1 MSAPLSGQAVAKS
14 GVVEGAP
21 IPAARPGS
29 GRTGRWLALASR
41 HRVALTLAFLLV
53 FPWIA
58 PYQALAVNILVL
70 GLYALGFNL
79 LFGYTG
85 LLSFGHAAFR
95 GGGAYGSGIA
105 IVHYGLH
112 PGLALVAG
120 TLLATLI
127 AAAMGVLAI
136 RTRGIYFAM
145 TTLAL
150 SMCVYYAFYRAES
163 FTGGENGL
171 RGINVPSLT
180 LLPGVRLD
188 LIDPVVKYYAVLAV
202 VGVAVW
208 LFSRLLSSPFGA
220 ALEAIR
226 ENEGRAQAC
235 GYDVQ
240 RTKLVAFVISGALCG
255 LAGALQAI
263 HLSIVPIE
271 TMHYATSGQAVMMA
285 LLGGMGTFFGPF
297 VGAATF
303 SLLQDGLATLTSH
316 WQLFVGAIFIAFV
329 LFLPL
334 GIWGEVLARLR
345 RAGW

>member
-1 MSAPLSGQAVAKS
+1 MSAQTTTPV
-14 GVVEGAP
+14 GAAASP
-21 IPAARPGS
+21 AASPAARPGA

-41 HRVALTLAFLLV
+41 HRVALTLAFLVV

-58 PYQALAVNILVL
+58 PYQALAANILVL

-85 LLSFGHAAFR
+85 LLSFGHAAFL

-112 PGLALVAG
+112 PVLALVAG

-127 AAAMGVLAI
+127 AVAMGALAI

-150 SMCVYYAFYRAES
+150 SMCVYYAFYQAES

-171 RGINVPSLT
+171 RGINVPSLS
-180 LLPGVRLD
+180 LPGFRLD
-188 LIDPVVKYYAVLAV
+188 LLNPTVKYYAVLAV
-202 VGVAVW
+202 VGLAVW

-226 ENEGRAQAC
+226 ENENRAQAC
-235 GYDVQ
+235 GYDV
-240 RTKLVAFVISGALCG
+240 RRMKLVAFVISGALCG

-271 TMHYATSGQAVMMA
+271 TMHYSTSGQAVMMA

-303 SLLQDGLATLTSH
+303 SLLQDGLTTLTSH

>member
-1 MSAPLSGQAVAKS
+1 MSAPAPGQALAK
-14 GVVEGAP
+14 GGALP
-21 IPAARPGS
+21 SARPGS
-29 GRTGRWLALASR
+29 GRTGRFLALASR
-41 HRVALTLAFLLV
+41 HRVGLTLAFLLV

-85 LLSFGHAAFR
+85 LLSFGHAAFL
-95 GGGAYGSGIA
+95 GGGAYGCGVA

-120 TLLATLI
+120 TLLATVL
-127 AAAMGVLAI
+127 AVLMGVLAI

-163 FTGGENGL
+163 LTGGENGL
-171 RGINVPSLT
+171 RGINVPSLA
-180 LLPGVRLD
+180 LPGFTLNLLD
-188 LIDPVVKYYAVLAV
+188 PLVKYYVVLAV
-202 VGVAVW
+202 VAVAVW

-235 GYDVQ
+235 GYDVV
-240 RTKLVAFVISGALCG
+240 RMKLVAFVISGAICG

-271 TMHYATSGQAVMMA
+271 TMHYSTSGQAVMMA

>member
-1 MSAPLSGQAVAKS
+1 MSARAPSPAVTK
-14 GVVEGAP
+14 GGALP
-21 IPAARPGS
+21 ATLPAARPGS
-29 GRTGRWLALASR
+29 GRTGRRLAWCGR

-85 LLSFGHAAFR
+85 LLSFGHAAFL
-95 GGGAYGSGIA
+95 GGGAYGCGIA

-112 PGLALVAG
+112 PALALVAG

-127 AAAMGVLAI
+127 AAVMGVLAI

-150 SMCVYYAFYRAES
+150 SMCVYYAFYQAEA

-171 RGINVPSLT
+171 RGINVPTLT
-180 LLPGVRLD
+180 LPGFSLN
-188 LIDPVVKYYAVLAV
+188 LLDPVVKYYVALAV

-235 GYDVQ
+235 GYDV
-240 RTKLVAFVISGALCG
+240 RRMKLAAFVISGALCG
-255 LAGALQAI
+255 LAGGLQAI

-271 TMHYATSGQAVMMA
+271 TMHYSTSGQAVMMA

-303 SLLQDGLATLTSH
+303 ALLQDGLATVTSH
-316 WQLFVGAIFIAFV
+316 WQLFVGAVFIAFV

>member
-1 MSAPLSGQAVAKS
+1 MNAPVPGQALAK
-14 GVVEGAP
+14 GGALP
-21 IPAARPGS
+21 SARPGS
-29 GRTGRWLALASR
+29 GRTGRLLALASR
-41 HRVALTLAFLLV
+41 HRVSLTLAFLLV

-85 LLSFGHAAFR
+85 LLSFGHAAFL
-95 GGGAYGSGIA
+95 GGGAYGCGIA
-105 IVHYGLH
+105 IAQYGLH
-112 PGLALVAG
+112 PALALVAG
-120 TLLATLI
+120 TLLATLL
-127 AAAMGVLAI
+127 AVLMGVLAI

-150 SMCVYYAFYRAES
+150 SMCIYYAFYRAES

-171 RGINVPSLT
+171 RGINVPSLA
-180 LLPGVRLD
+180 LPGVTLNLLD
-188 LIDPVVKYYAVLAV
+188 PLVKYYVVLAV
-202 VGVAVW
+202 VAVAVW

-235 GYDVQ
+235 GYDVA
-240 RTKLVAFVISGALCG
+240 RMKLVAFVISGAICG

-271 TMHYATSGQAVMMA
+271 TMHYSTSGQAVMMA

>member
-1 MSAPLSGQAVAKS
+1 MSAPGHALARGTPLA
-14 GVVEGAP
+14 AP
-21 IPAARPGS
+21 RPGS
-29 GRTGRWLALASR
+29 GRAGRWLALASR
-41 HRVALTLAFLLV
+41 HRVALTLAFLVV

-85 LLSFGHAAFR
+85 LLSFGHAAFL

-105 IVHYGLH
+105 IAHYGLH
-112 PGLALVAG
+112 PALALVAG

-127 AAAMGVLAI
+127 AALLAI

-171 RGINVPSLT
+171 RGINVPVLA
-180 LLPGVRLD
+180 LPGLRLD
-188 LIDPVVKYYAVLAV
+188 LLDPMVKYYAVLAV
-202 VGVAVW
+202 VGGAVW

-235 GYDVQ
+235 GYDV
-240 RTKLVAFVISGALCG
+240 RRMKLVAFVISGALCG

-271 TMHYATSGQAVMMA
+271 TMHYSTSGQAVMMA

>member
-1 MSAPLSGQAVAKS
+1 MTVQTIARADVR
-14 GVVEGAP
+14 GADAA
-21 IPAARPGS
+21 PAARPGS
-29 GRTGRWLALASR
+29 GRRGRWLALASR
-41 HRVALTLAFLLV
+41 HRVALTLAFLVV

-58 PYQALAVNILVL
+58 PYQALAANILVL

-85 LLSFGHAAFR
+85 LLSFGHAAFL
-95 GGGAYGSGIA
+95 GGGAYGCGIA
-105 IVHYGLH
+105 IVQYGWH
-112 PGLALVAG
+112 PVPALIAG
-120 TLLATLI
+120 TVLATGI
-127 AAAMGVLAI
+127 AAVMGALAI

-150 SMCVYYAFYRAES
+150 SMCVYYAFYQAEA

-171 RGINVPSLT
+171 RGINVA
-180 LLPGVRLD
+180 RLD
-188 LIDPVVKYYAVLAV
+188 LLSLSLDLLDPTVKYYCVLAV
-202 VGVAVW
+202 VGLAVW

-226 ENEGRAQAC
+226 ENENRAIAC

-240 RTKLVAFVISGALCG
+240 RMKLVAFILSGALCG

-271 TMHYATSGQAVMMA
+271 TLHYATSGQAVMMA

-303 SLLQDGLATLTSH
+303 LLLQDGLTSLTSH

-345 RAGW
+345 RARL

>member
-1 MSAPLSGQAVAKS
+1 MSARATGRATVR
-14 GVVEGAP
+14 GAAAAP
-21 IPAARPGS
+21 DARPGS
-29 GRTGRWLALASR
+29 GRRGRWLGLAAR
-41 HRVALTLAFLLV
+41 HRVLLTLAFLIV
-53 FPWIA
+53 FPWVA

-85 LLSFGHAAFR
+85 LLSFGHAAFL
-95 GGGAYGSGIA
+95 GGGAYGCGIA

-112 PGLALVAG
+112 PALALVAG
-120 TLLATLI
+120 TVLATLI
-127 AAAMGVLAI
+127 AAVMGALAI

-150 SMCVYYAFYRAES
+150 SMCVYYAFYRAEA

-171 RGINVPSLT
+171 RGINVPSL
-180 LLPGVRLD
+180 LLPGFKLD
-188 LIDPVVKYYAVLAV
+188 LLDPTTKYYAVLGV
-202 VGVAVW
+202 VALAIW
-208 LFSRLLSSPFGA
+208 LFSRLLASPFGA
-220 ALEAIR
+220 SLEAIR
-226 ENEGRAQAC
+226 ENENRAQAC
-235 GYDVQ
+235 GYDV
-240 RTKLVAFVISGALCG
+240 RAIKFVAFVISGALCG
-255 LAGALQAI
+255 VAGALQAI

-271 TMHYATSGQAVMMA
+271 SMHYSTSGQAVMMA

-303 SLLQDGLATLTSH
+303 SLLQNGLATLTSH
-316 WQLFVGAIFIAFV
+316 WQLFVGAIFIGFV

-334 GIWGEVLARLR
+334 GIWGEVLARLK

>member
-1 MSAPLSGQAVAKS
+1 MSAQAHGQALTKG
-14 GVVEGAP
+14 GVLP
-21 IPAARPGS
+21 SARPGA
-29 GRTGRWLALASR
+29 GRTGRFLALASR
-41 HRVALTLAFLLV
+41 HRVLLTLAFLLV

-85 LLSFGHAAFR
+85 LLSFGHAAFL
-95 GGGAYGSGIA
+95 GGGAYGCGIA

-127 AAAMGVLAI
+127 AAIMGVLAI

-171 RGINVPSLT
+171 RGINVQSLV
-180 LLPGVRLD
+180 LPGVTLNLLD
-188 LIDPVVKYYAVLAV
+188 PMVKYYVVLAV

-208 LFSRLLSSPFGA
+208 LFSRLLASPFGA

-235 GYDVQ
+235 GYDV
-240 RTKLVAFVISGALCG
+240 RRMKLVAFILSGALCG

>member
-1 MSAPLSGQAVAKS
+1 MSAQATGQAVAE
-14 GVVEGAP
+14 GV
-21 IPAARPGS
+21 PAARPGT
-29 GRTGRWLALASR
+29 GRTGRWLRRAGR

-85 LLSFGHAAFR
+85 LLSFGHAAFL
-95 GGGAYGSGIA
+95 GGGAYGCGIA

-112 PGLALVAG
+112 PVPALVAG

-127 AAAMGVLAI
+127 AVAMGVLAI

-150 SMCVYYAFYRAES
+150 SMCVYYAFYRAEA

-171 RGINVPSLT
+171 RGINVQSLS
-180 LLPGVRLD
+180 LPGFSLNLLD
-188 LIDPVVKYYAVLAV
+188 PMVKYYAVLAV
-202 VGVAVW
+202 VGFAVW

-226 ENEGRAQAC
+226 ENENRAQAC
-235 GYDVQ
+235 GYDVA
-240 RTKLVAFVISGALCG
+240 RMKLVAFVISGALCG

>member
-1 MSAPLSGQAVAKS
+1 MSAQVAGRAVT
-14 GVVEGAP
+14 EGA
-21 IPAARPGS
+21 PAARPGS
-29 GRTGRWLALASR
+29 GRTGRWLARASR

-85 LLSFGHAAFR
+85 LLSFGHAAFL
-95 GGGAYGSGIA
+95 GGGAYGCGIA

-112 PGLALVAG
+112 PGLALAAG

-150 SMCVYYAFYRAES
+150 SMCVYYAFYRAEA

-171 RGINVPSLT
+171 RGINVPSVA
-180 LLPGVRLD
+180 LPGVRLN
-188 LIDPVVKYYAVLAV
+188 LLDPTVKYYAVLAV
-202 VGVAVW
+202 VGLAIW

-226 ENEGRAQAC
+226 ENEHRAQAC
-235 GYDVQ
+235 GYDVA
-240 RTKLVAFVISGALCG
+240 RMKLAAFVISGALCG

-271 TMHYATSGQAVMMA
+271 IMHYSTSGQAVMMA

>member
-1 MSAPLSGQAVAKS
+1 MSDGALAAAP
-14 GVVEGAP
+14 AP
-21 IPAARPGS
+21 ARPAA
-29 GRTGRWLALASR
+29 GRTGRWLAFASR
-41 HRVALTLAFLLV
+41 HRVGLTLAFLLV
-53 FPWIA
+53 FPLIA

-85 LLSFGHAAFR
+85 LLSFGHAAFL
-95 GGGAYGSGIA
+95 GAGAYGCGIA
-105 IVHYGLH
+105 IVQGGLH
-112 PGLALVAG
+112 PLLAIALGV
-120 TLLATLI
+120 LLAT
-127 AAAMGVLAI
+127 AVTVGMGFLAI

-150 SMCVYYAFYRAES
+150 SMCVYYAFYQAER

-171 RGINVPSLT
+171 RGINVPRLN
-180 LLPGVRLD
+180 LPGFSLNLLD
-188 LIDPVVKYYAVLAV
+188 PTTKYYVMLV
-202 VGVAVW
+202 MVGAAIW
-208 LFSRLLSSPFGA
+208 LFSRILRSPFGA
-220 ALEAIR
+220 VLEAIR
-226 ENEGRAQAC
+226 ENENRAVAC
-235 GYDVQ
+235 GYDVR

-271 TMHYATSGQAVMMA
+271 TMHYSTSGQAVMMA

-297 VGAATF
+297 VGAAVF
-303 SLLQDGLATLTSH
+303 LLLQDGLATLTSH

-334 GIWGEVLARLR
+334 GIWGELLSRLKR
-345 RAGW
+345 GGW

>member
-1 MSAPLSGQAVAKS
+1 MSAQAPGQALAK
-14 GVVEGAP
+14 GDAL
-21 IPAARPGS
+21 PAARPGS
-29 GRTGRWLALASR
+29 GRTGRVLALASR

-85 LLSFGHAAFR
+85 LLSFGHAAFL

-127 AAAMGVLAI
+127 AAIMGVLAI

-150 SMCVYYAFYRAES
+150 SMCVYYAFYRAEA

-171 RGINVPSLT
+171 RGINVQSLA
-180 LLPGVRLD
+180 LPGVTLNLLD
-188 LIDPVVKYYAVLAV
+188 PMVKYYVVLAV
-202 VGVAVW
+202 VAVAVW
-208 LFSRLLSSPFGA
+208 LFSRLLASPFGA

-235 GYDVQ
+235 GYDV
-240 RTKLVAFVISGALCG
+240 RRMKLVAFILSGALCG

-334 GIWGEVLARLR
+334 GIWGEVLSRLR